1 MTSLAEKLINKGR
14 QEGLERG
21 RQEKAYNVVK
31 KLLLRGMPV
40 ADVANITEIPEEQIL
55 KIKEEMGKEK

>member
-14 QEGLERG
+14 QE
-21 RQEKAYNVVK
+21 KAYIVVK